1 MTVVGEIVRAAIV
14 GRKQLVATY
23 GGHVRELCPHAIGTK
38 RGRPQAL
45 FFQFGGSSGRG
56 LTQGGDWRCLPL
68 DGLGDVS
75 LRDGDWHTGAGAAQR
90 QTCLDVVE
98 LTVEEAG
105 QPPARTAS

>member
-1 MTVVGEIVRAAIV
+1 MTEVGEIVRAAIV
-14 GRKQLVATY
+14 NRQQLVATY

-38 RGRPQAL
+38 RGRAQAL

-56 LTQGGDWRCLPL
+56 LAPGGDWRCLPL
-68 DGLGDVS
+68 SGLSGVAP
-75 LRDGDWHTGAGAAQR
+75 RDGDWHTGPGAAQR

-98 LTVEEAG
+98 LAVEEAG